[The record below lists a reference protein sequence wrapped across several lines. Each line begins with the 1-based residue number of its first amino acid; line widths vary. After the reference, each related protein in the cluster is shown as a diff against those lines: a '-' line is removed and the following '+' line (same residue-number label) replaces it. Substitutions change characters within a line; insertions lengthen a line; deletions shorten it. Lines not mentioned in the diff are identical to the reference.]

1 MRARVDVSTFSGTNL
16 PPIARVGNSADA
28 VHTPGRNTSISSVA
42 VVLVRPS
49 IVRSVAP
56 AGPVLEFAPK
66 RRPIVKRSRS
76 K

>member
-1 MRARVDVSTFSGTNL
+1 MSTFSGTNL

-28 VHTPGRNTSISSVA
+28 VHNPGRNTSISSIA

-56 AGPVLEFAPK
+56 AGPVLEFTRK
-66 RRPIVKRSRS
+66 RRIVRRGRS